1 MSLIGK
7 DYEILRATEEQI
19 EGISAVSRA
28 CFAEPDS
35 TETLRAL
42 LYDPFVTILYAAK
55 DGEVVAYC
63 SFLSVAGE
71 TQVINVA
78 TLPEHRGKGIA
89 HALMKVL
96 LFFAT
101 DLECP
106 SVSLEVRA
114 SNAPAIKVYSN
125 LGFVPV
131 GTRKAFYRHPTEDAV
146 VMVRA

>member
-89 HALMKVL
+89 HALMKVPIRRP
-96 LFFAT
+96 T
-101 DLECP
+101 
-106 SVSLEVRA
+106 R
-114 SNAPAIKVYSN
+114 SNYPEHY
-125 LGFVPV
+125 LM
-131 GTRKAFYRHPTEDAV
+131 AFRTPFNFS
-146 VMVRA
+146 